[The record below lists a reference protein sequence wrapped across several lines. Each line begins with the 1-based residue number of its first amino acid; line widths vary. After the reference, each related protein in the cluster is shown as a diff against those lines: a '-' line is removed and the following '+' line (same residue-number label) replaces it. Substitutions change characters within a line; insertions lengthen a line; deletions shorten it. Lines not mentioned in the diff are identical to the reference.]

1 MCPWARQGWMQF
13 KDVWNMCPWEG
24 NAVCLCWQRR
34 YHPCS
39 APQREKGEER
49 GQLRKRADMR
59 RNKPVIARD
68 SAYSAKSTTMPV
80 KSLSTLLAPSS
91 HFGFSTFQ
99 RTGAG
104 FKCMMATWDRGAV
117 GSASYCHCFPERF
130 SRARRQELKWRGG
143 SLTEGELVGGGGQ
156 RGGSHWFSSQRLR
169 LSWVLEQHAPPAL
182 AIMKNCKTSRI
193 SDTAALVLEPP
204 ANFT

>member
-1 MCPWARQGWMQF
+1 
-13 KDVWNMCPWEG
+13 MCPWEG

-39 APQREKGEER
+39 APQREKREER

-104 FKCMMATWDRGAV
+104 FKCMTATWDRGAV
-117 GSASYCHCFPERF
+117 GSASYWHCFLERL
-130 SRARRQELKWRGG
+130 SYARRQELKWRGG
-143 SLTEGELVGGGGQ
+143 GLTEGELVGGDGEVDHSDLAASFRDSRESSSNTLPLPSQLWQIAKLVAFQ
-156 RGGSHWFSSQRLR
+156 RRPHSSLNRLIHWLTLHKHQP
-169 LSWVLEQHAPPAL
+169 W
-182 AIMKNCKTSRI
+182 
-193 SDTAALVLEPP
+193 DLEP
-204 ANFT
+204 AVEKN